1 MFLKNDGCVIFFITH
16 INKETYLVTGIM
28 NKTTKTA
35 MIVLSLLVVW
45 MLSGFFFSDPKN
57 NTEISIA
64 IDSEKNIIN
73 VKAKQFSSELRLSSV
88 AIQGRTEANRSVLI
102 SSETNGIVEN
112 ILSDKGDQVKKGQI
126 ICKLSVDSRKAKLD
140 EAEALMRQKELEWE
154 ASKVLVE
161 KGYRSQTKAAGSKAA
176 FDASKALVIQMQ
188 KELENINIRAP
199 FNGFFNDNLSEIG
212 DFLAIG
218 MPCGQIIDYNPIL
231 VTGQISEQEIKKVKT
246 GVMAQTILSTGEK
259 LEGLVSYISKTADK
273 KTRTFRV
280 EVKIENADFKI
291 KDGITAELFLPT
303 QKVLA
308 HLIPP
313 SSLTLDQ
320 DGKIGIRHIDNNNK
334 VIFSGVEI
342 VGDKG
347 ELVWVTG
354 LPNKVTII
362 TVGQE
367 FVMENQ
373 TVNYTLEES

>member
-1 MFLKNDGCVIFFITH
+1 
-16 INKETYLVTGIM
+16 M

-35 MIVLSLLVVW
+35 AIVLSLLVVW
-45 MLSGFFFSDPKN
+45 MLSGFFFGDSKN
-57 NTEISIA
+57 SEISIS
-64 IDSEKNIIN
+64 IDNEENIIN
-73 VKAKQFSSELRLSSV
+73 VKAKKFSSELRLSSV
-88 AIQGRTEANRSVLI
+88 VIQGRTEANRSVLI

-112 ILSDKGDQVKKGQI
+112 ILSNKGDQVKKGQI

-140 EAEALMRQKELEWE
+140 EAEALMRQRELEWE

-199 FNGFFNDNLSEIG
+199 FNGFFNDNLSEVG

-246 GVMAQTILSTGEK
+246 GVMAQTILSTGER

-291 KDGITAELFLPT
+291 KDGITSELFLPT
-303 QKVLA
+303 QKVIA

-320 DGKIGIRHIDNNNK
+320 DGKIGIRHIDSNNK

-354 LPNKVTII
+354 LPDKVTII

-367 FVMENQ
+367 FVMEDQ
-373 TVNYTLEES
+373 KVNYTLEESQID

>member
-1 MFLKNDGCVIFFITH
+1 
-16 INKETYLVTGIM
+16 M

-64 IDSEKNIIN
+64 IDSEENIIN

-112 ILSDKGDQVKKGQI
+112 ILSNKGDQVKKGQI

-188 KELENINIRAP
+188 KELENTNIRAP

-320 DGKIGIRHIDNNNK
+320 DGKIGKRHIDNNDK